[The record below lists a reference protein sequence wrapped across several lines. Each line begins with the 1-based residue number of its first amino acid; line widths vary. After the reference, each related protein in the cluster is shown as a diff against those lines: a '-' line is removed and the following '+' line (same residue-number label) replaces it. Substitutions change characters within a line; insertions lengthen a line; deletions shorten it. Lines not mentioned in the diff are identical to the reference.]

1 MVEVR
6 IIPEGIRTETKTGKF
21 SKEPAKKIR
30 APHRVQVVRPS
41 YEPQK
46 RSKPSNGS
54 EGSCPTG
61 KSYHK
66 AVQGSVSRM
75 AADNERENQKVRPKT
90 IRNIMMAQLR
100 AGDPS
105 RPLSELEALVDKLL
119 PIAMEKY
126 KGPEALKPEITPE
139 LQKIWATNKRR
150 RREIVQANRLRRKE
164 DQPMSKADRR
174 WTEKQ
179 LQKTAKK

>member
-30 APHRVQVVRPS
+30 APHHVQVVRPS
-41 YEPQK
+41 FEPQK
-46 RSKPSNGS
+46 RSKFSSS

-66 AVQGSVSRM
+66 AVQGSISRM
-75 AADNERENQKVRPKT
+75 AADNDRENQKVRPKT
-90 IRNIMMAQLR
+90 VRNIMMAQLR

-105 RPLSELEALVDKLL
+105 RPVRELETLVDSLL

-126 KGPEALKPEITPE
+126 KGPQALKPEITPE
-139 LQKIWATNKRR
+139 LQKIWATNNHRR
-150 RREIVQANRLRRKE
+150 RKIVQANRLRRKE

-179 LQKTAKK
+179 LQKTAKN